1 MSDSLFS
8 LSFQFQDE
16 SQLPSERRIKEL
28 TRKRS
33 ITKDIVSV
41 YRHLYCACLTSQD
54 SGDHVP
60 RAYSNNFGARAWAQ
74 MDISFWTKLL
84 FRSLTAKRRNLFKCF
99 QNLHFATLV
108 SLALKICSEIGLG
121 E

>member
-16 SQLPSERRIKEL
+16 SQLPSEKSIKEL

-41 YRHLYCACLTSQD
+41 
-54 SGDHVP
+54 
-60 RAYSNNFGARAWAQ
+60 
-74 MDISFWTKLL
+74 
-84 FRSLTAKRRNLFKCF
+84 
-99 QNLHFATLV
+99 
-108 SLALKICSEIGLG
+108 
-121 E
+121 